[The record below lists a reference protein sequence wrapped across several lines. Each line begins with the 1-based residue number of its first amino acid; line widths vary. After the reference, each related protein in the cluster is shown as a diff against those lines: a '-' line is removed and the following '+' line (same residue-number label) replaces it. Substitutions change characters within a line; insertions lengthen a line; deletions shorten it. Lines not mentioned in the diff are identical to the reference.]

1 MLALVK
7 MTRAA
12 RGVWGGYSPS
22 PQENVVFFK
31 SNPAFYTFLKEIK
44 LVEKVDFPQ
53 YINIWYIFL
62 DLKKNQLP
70 E

>member
-1 MLALVK
+1 
-7 MTRAA
+7 
-12 RGVWGGYSPS
+12 
-22 PQENVVFFK
+22 
-31 SNPAFYTFLKEIK
+31 LKEIK

>member
-1 MLALVK
+1 

-12 RGVWGGYSPS
+12 RGIIP
-22 PQENVVFFK
+22 PLPKKIIFK
-31 SNPAFYTFLKEIK
+31 VKSCILHTFLKEIK

-62 DLKKNQLP
+62 DLKKSQLT
-70 E
+70 EQ